1 MMEKFDRVEFCRNKY
16 HELFGGEP
24 AGNEGTDPEFM
35 RILQRFIFGEVCAV
49 GSLDNRMR
57 ELVTVTVLAVNQTLP
72 QLRAHVGAALNVG
85 CTPLEIREAVYQ
97 LAAFVGFPKTLN
109 AISAMNEAFT
119 AAGISLP
126 LEDAAVTG
134 EDDRYEKGLA
144 FQSEIY
150 GDGIKRKY
158 AYLPEEFAEAIPR
171 FLTELC
177 FGDLMMRRGL
187 DRKTR
192 ELLTVVMFAAMGD
205 SAPQIQSHALGARK
219 AGNTDEEIYAAL
231 LHALPYTGFPRV
243 FNALNALKEVM

>member
-1 MMEKFDRVEFCRNKY
+1 MENFDRVEFCRQKF

-57 ELVTVTVLAVNQTLP
+57 ELITVTILAVNQTLP
-72 QLRAHVGAALNVG
+72 QLKVHVGAALNVG
-85 CTPLEIREAVYQ
+85 CKPLEIREAIYQ
-97 LAAFVGFPKTLN
+97 LAAFIGFPKTLN
-109 AISAMNEAFT
+109 AISTMNEAFT
-119 AAGISLP
+119 EAGIALP
-126 LEDAAVTG
+126 LEDTAVTT
-134 EDDRYEKGLA
+134 EEDRYEKGLA

-158 AYLPEEFAEAIPR
+158 SYLPEEFAEAIPR
-171 FLTELC
+171 FLSELC
-177 FGDLMMRRGL
+177 FGDLMIRNGL

-205 SAPQIQSHALGARK
+205 VALQIQSHALGARQ
-219 AGNTDEEIYAAL
+219 AGNTDEEIYSAL
-231 LHALPYTGFPRV
+231 MHALPYIGFPRL
-243 FNALNALKEVM
+243 FNALNAMKEV